1 MAAALGMARRSDR
14 TGNGHLFL
22 VVCSSVRA
30 RVGSV
35 LGERCEK
42 SRAACPPTHG
52 RALDIPVSPEPL
64 SCKLLVARA
73 KEAIATQSRE
83 QNQEAAV
90 SELRSG
96 AETLGKQT
104 MTLDA
109 MIQKDEIALRKYE
122 EALKLARGDLKSEQI
137 VLGTTMKVVAFHES
151 QLNALEDSLHVLT
164 KSYTST
170 TTA

>member
-1 MAAALGMARRSDR
+1 LPCRGQPKINCCKQAI
-14 TGNGHLFL
+14 F
-22 VVCSSVRA
+22 RA
-30 RVGSV
+30 
-35 LGERCEK
+35 
-42 SRAACPPTHG
+42 
-52 RALDIPVSPEPL
+52 DIPVSPELL